1 MVGQTGLEPIPKNYE
16 FYALTIELLTRTIT
30 KTGAISRT
38 YLFTGLVDWKA
49 HRAPHDTNIALK
61 LERIRTLHFAF

>member
-1 MVGQTGLEPIPKNYE
+1 
-16 FYALTIELLTRTIT
+16 LTRTIT